1 VGGCASVRILGWW
14 CRGHG
19 GENGGGAARDSWE
32 AEARG
37 RRGRG
42 TRITR
47 AEPW

>member
-1 VGGCASVRILGWW
+1 MGGGASVRILGWW

-19 GENGGGAARDSWE
+19 GENGGGAAFWE

-47 AEPW
+47 AEPR